1 MDDILFD
8 PNSPRDKTLGGL
20 VSTPGD
26 NPSPMLNVTVTLDQG
41 DKQRTLKTNR
51 EGEYAF
57 RMRTPEPSEIRV
69 SKPGQSSANAG
80 SNVLDIVRMR
90 KHISAGEKLETV
102 EAMIAADVNRD
113 LKINA
118 DDMNLLRRVVLKKR
132 NYFSTD
138 GEGNQAPVWR
148 FFDSVGL
155 GQINRRDVFDGSL
168 AGALTKKFGEVS
180 DDILDANF
188 TAIKLGDVNL
198 DYTAPGADSDFGLSR
213 DSLMKL
219 SARESSEEGYT
230 IIDLSLQSATDLSAL
245 QFGVQWDSQVLV
257 FDRIETD
264 SLPGFKVAPNTHS
277 GEGFV
282 NVAWDNP
289 TFETISAGRDEVLM
303 SLYLKEV
310 PDASVGSRI
319 YLIEPLVVTAEGYDQ
334 ALTGIGGYYSAETGT
349 IIRGSKL
356 IRKLNYDYEGSE
368 MRLEIETE
376 NGSSYSIE
384 ISEDLKEWNQEVV
397 IEGDGFNKLIK
408 VGSDGFRKTFVR
420 VKTVK

>member
-1 MDDILFD
+1 M
-8 PNSPRDKTLGGL
+8 
-20 VSTPGD
+20 
-26 NPSPMLNVTVTLDQG
+26 
-41 DKQRTLKTNR
+41 
-51 EGEYAF
+51 E
-57 RMRTPEPSEIRV
+57 
-69 SKPGQSSANAG
+69 
-80 SNVLDIVRMR
+80 
-90 KHISAGEKLETV
+90 
-102 EAMIAADVNRD
+102 
-113 LKINA
+113 
-118 DDMNLLRRVVLKKR
+118 
-132 NYFSTD
+132 
-138 GEGNQAPVWR
+138 
-148 FFDSVGL
+148 
-155 GQINRRDVFDGSL
+155 
-168 AGALTKKFGEVS
+168 
-180 DDILDANF
+180 
-188 TAIKLGDVNL
+188 
-198 DYTAPGADSDFGLSR
+198 
-213 DSLMKL
+213 
-219 SARESSEEGYT
+219 
-230 IIDLSLQSATDLSAL
+230 
-245 QFGVQWDSQVLV
+245 
-257 FDRIETD
+257 
-264 SLPGFKVAPNTHS
+264 PNTHS